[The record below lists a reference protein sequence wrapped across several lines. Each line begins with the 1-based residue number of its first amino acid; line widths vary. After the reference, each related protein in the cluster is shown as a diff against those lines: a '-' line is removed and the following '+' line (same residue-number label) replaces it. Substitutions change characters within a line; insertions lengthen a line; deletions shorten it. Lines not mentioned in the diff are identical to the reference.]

1 MNKFNKKIREWLL
14 PLGYKEIYRI
24 PHPNENKEEVHF
36 IKEKIRVV
44 CKKEGPYECCHLHMD
59 IFKEPFAFSIK
70 TGNYKIETKELKKL
84 HQFVTDQ
91 YKLINK
97 KK

>member
-14 PLGYKEIYRI
+14 PLGYVETYRTPYSTEI
-24 PHPNENKEEVHF
+24 KEEVHF

-44 CKKEGPYECCHLHMD
+44 CKKEGSYEYCHLYMD
-59 IFKEPFAFSIK
+59 IFKEPFAISII
-70 TGNYKIETKELKKL
+70 TGRYKIETEKLKEL

-91 YKLINK
+91 YKLITNK
-97 KK
+97 